1 MTAGVKLFVIRHGE
15 TDWNA
20 EKRYQGQAD
29 IPLNDKGRKQ
39 AKRNGLAL
47 ESALLPEGLTAAKR
61 KATLNALD
69 FVASPLAR
77 ARETMEIIRAALDLP
92 PETYRTDDNL
102 KELSYGHWEGLL
114 QSDLPSL
121 DPVGVEERSK
131 DPFHWRPRGGESYAD
146 LLQRSRTWLAT
157 INGPAV
163 VVAHGG
169 TLRTLQ
175 GVLTDIAESRIPTL
189 AVPQD
194 KVMRVEGNSISWL

>member
-1 MTAGVKLFVIRHGE
+1 MTAGVRLFVIRHGE

-39 AKRNGLAL
+39 AKRNGLTLKAV
-47 ESALLPEGLTAAKR
+47 LLPKGLTATKR
-61 KATLNALD
+61 KAALKTLD

-77 ARETMEIIRAALDLP
+77 ARETMEIVRAALDLR
-92 PETYRTDDNL
+92 PEAYRIDDNL

-121 DPVGVEERSK
+121 DPAGVVERSK

-146 LLQRSRTWLAT
+146 LLERSRTWLAT
-157 INGPAV
+157 VDRPAV

-175 GVLTDIAESRIPTL
+175 GVLTDVAESRIPTL

-194 KVMRVEGNSISWL
+194 KVLRVEGNSISWL